1 MNISNIL
8 NKIKIFFSNKKKV
21 LILSL
26 STTVCLSVYLYFY
39 LIASPHNLKV
49 IPKEARA
56 IVVIDPV
63 SIFKKGNFYEILEIK
78 GIKNIKDK
86 SEENEIAKKLQK
98 DINYTGIDITSDIFG
113 FLLVDND
120 QEVYSCLSIS
130 IKCADNFENSF
141 DYLLNE
147 MPDIFHIKS
156 DKSLKFKIKK
166 EKKFKY
172 AISNNNNN
180 NIAVAWDNKKAIII
194 RPLFENKFLKKKV
207 IKLMQLKEDD
217 QITNSKE
224 FNSFYAN
231 KKEISLW
238 LSTEHI
244 KKNIISKDGPIQK
257 LISDYNEI
265 KYEEFDNKTLES
277 LKIYEDKFTTLIKNS
292 VQNNYISI
300 FLSFEDSYIS
310 LKVSSKLNSN
320 MQDLISDLNILHKK
334 FNGKLLDYF
343 TEKNI
348 FLTTTSLDQKKY
360 LAFIDNFYN
369 FLEEL
374 EPDIKTL
381 LPFSPNTEI
390 LEAFNESIVFT
401 FHGLN
406 NIKIRKRDYKNDK
419 YYFTEDGF
427 DYHEAY
433 KFENI
438 KSILFSSA
446 LDINDK
452 DKILNYL
459 DTSSTNLEYKNS
471 YYTQYILNE
480 IPIYFNINEN
490 NILFITNDTSKILQ
504 FVSGKEINFNE
515 SLSNSKTTKN
525 IKNNFIYGK
534 LDISK
539 SFDIIK
545 KYLSLSINEQIKQI
559 EQEFYSFNSYEDLNK
574 KQNLENKLKQLKKIK
589 ESLDF
594 LDTEINNFA
603 KKIGSSIEYEY
614 SDINTFEI
622 KFHTPNNGK
631 NSLNNLSLAIVEAFI
646 YSYTFKSIMN

>member
-1 MNISNIL
+1 MNNSIVL
-8 NKIKIFFSNKKKV
+8 NKIKTFFSNKKKV

-26 STTVCLSVYLYFY
+26 STTICLSVYLYFY

-56 IVVIDPV
+56 IVVIDPI

-98 DINYTGIDITSDIFG
+98 DLNYTGIDITSDIFG
-113 FLLVDND
+113 YLLIDND
-120 QEVYSCLSIS
+120 QELYSCLSIS

-141 DYLLNE
+141 NYLLNE
-147 MPDIFHIKS
+147 MPDIFNIKS
-156 DKSLKFKIKK
+156 DGALKFKIKK

-172 AISNNNNN
+172 AISNNDK
-180 NIAVAWDNKKAIII
+180 IAVAWDNKKAIII
-194 RPLFENKFLKKKV
+194 CPLFENKFLKKKV
-207 IKLMQLKEDD
+207 IELMQLKEDD

-277 LKIYEDKFTTLIKNS
+277 LKLYEDKLTTLIKNS
-292 VQNNYISI
+292 VQNNYISV
-300 FLSFEDSYIS
+300 FLSFEDSYFS
-310 LKVSSKLNSN
+310 LKASSKLNSN
-320 MQDLISDLNILHKK
+320 MQDLISNLNILHKR

-343 TEKNI
+343 PEKNI

-360 LAFIDNFYN
+360 LTFINNFFN

-381 LPFSPNTEI
+381 LPFSPNPEI
-390 LEAFNESIVFT
+390 LKAFNESIIFT
-401 FHGLN
+401 FNGFD
-406 NIKIRKRDYKNDK
+406 NIKIRKRDYKNDS
-419 YYFTEDGF
+419 YYFTENGF
-427 DYHEAY
+427 EYYEAY
-433 KFENI
+433 KFENMQ
-438 KSILFSSA
+438 SILFSSA

-452 DKILNYL
+452 DQILNYL
-459 DTSSTNLEYKNS
+459 DTSSKNLEYKNS
-471 YYTQYILNE
+471 YYTRYILNE

-504 FVSGKEINFNE
+504 FISGKEISFNQ
-515 SLSNSKTTKN
+515 SLSNSKITKS
-525 IKNNFIYGK
+525 IKNNFIYGR

-539 SFDIIK
+539 SCEIVN
-545 KYLSLSINEQIKQI
+545 KYLSLSINERITQI
-559 EQEFYSFNSYEDLNK
+559 EQELFSYSSNDLNEI
-574 KQNLENKLKQLKKIK
+574 QNLEYQLKQLKKIK
-589 ESLDF
+589 ESLDI
-594 LDTEINNFA
+594 LETEINNFA
-603 KKIGSSIEYEY
+603 KKIGSSIEYEFNNL
-614 SDINTFEI
+614 NTFEI
-622 KFHTPNNGK
+622 KFHTPKNGK
-631 NSLNNLSLAIVEAFI
+631 NSLNNISLAIVEALI
-646 YSYTFKSIMN
+646 YFQTLKSIMN

>member
-1 MNISNIL
+1 MNTSIIL

-49 IPKEARA
+49 IPKEAKA
-56 IVVIDPV
+56 IVVIDPI

-120 QEVYSCLSIS
+120 QEAYTCLAIS
-130 IKCADNFENSF
+130 IKCEDNFEKSF
-141 DYLLNE
+141 DYILNE
-147 MPDIFHIKS
+147 MPDLFHIKS
-156 DKSLKFKIKK
+156 DENLKFKIKK

-172 AISNNNNN
+172 AISNNNN
-180 NIAVAWDNKKAIII
+180 IAVAWDNKKAVII

-224 FNSFYAN
+224 FNSFYSN

-238 LSTEHI
+238 LSTEHL

-277 LKIYEDKFTTLIKNS
+277 LKIYEDKFTSLIKNS
-292 VQNNYISI
+292 LPNNYISV
-300 FLSFEDSYIS
+300 FLSFEENYFS

-334 FNGKLLDYF
+334 FNVKLLDYF
-343 TEKNI
+343 PEKNI
-348 FLTTTSLDQKKY
+348 FFK
-360 LAFIDNFYN
+360 

-401 FHGLN
+401 LHGFD

-427 DYHEAY
+427 DYYEAY

-490 NILFITNDTSKILQ
+490 NILYITNDTSKILQ
-504 FVSGKEINFNE
+504 FVSGKEMNYNE

-534 LDISK
+534 LDISI

-545 KYLSLSINEQIKQI
+545 KYLSLSINEQITQI
-559 EQEFYSFNSYEDLNK
+559 EQDFYSFNSYEDLNE
-574 KQNLENKLKQLKKIK
+574 KQNLETKLKQLKKIK
-589 ESLDF
+589 QSLDV

-646 YSYTFKSIMN
+646 YSHTFKSIMN